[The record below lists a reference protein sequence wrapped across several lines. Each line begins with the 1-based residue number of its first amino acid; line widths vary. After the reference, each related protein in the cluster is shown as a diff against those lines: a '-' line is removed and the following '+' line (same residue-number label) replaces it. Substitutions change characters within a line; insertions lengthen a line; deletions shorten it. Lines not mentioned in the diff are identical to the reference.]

1 MHVRKRLVAGAQS
14 GYSGGMSDATSRAG
28 AASTVEPNLATS
40 PMASPVASPVA
51 SPTPSTAP
59 NPANGYLGELIAA
72 GRPDQLF
79 RAYETRD
86 ARFDGRFFVGVKTT
100 GIFCRPVC
108 PARTPLRRNVDFYSS
123 AAAAFAAGLRPC
135 LRCRPERAP
144 VLRALAGGEAL
155 VARALGAIDAGD
167 LNEGSVEQLSARIGV
182 TSRHLR
188 RLFETHLGATPVQV
202 AQTRRLLFAK
212 QLIEESALPLT
223 DIAFAAGFNSVR
235 RFNTVFRD
243 TYARAPSALRR
254 TQPLAQT
261 KRLTQT
267 RKPAPA
273 QADAP
278 RGHDAMLIRL
288 GTMPSSVFAQLLGFY
303 RTRAFR
309 GVEVVSGVAY
319 ARSIAPGGVAG
330 WIELRH
336 DARSDALCL
345 TCAIKQLTQLPRVV
359 ARVKRMFDL
368 DAPLA
373 AVQGHLLHDCLL
385 RPALREPVRVPCAWD
400 AFELAVRAVL
410 GQQISVKAASTLS
423 GRLVERYGAPL
434 DTTHSQRGG
443 EDAPVRLFPPPEVLA
458 RAHVADICALGII
471 RARAQTLIGLARH
484 VAATPDWH
492 TRYSGLEAFTA
503 ELTALPG
510 IGPWTAHYIAMRGF
524 ADPDAFPASD
534 LGLLRSAR
542 ALGIASTARELER
555 HAERWRPWRA
565 YAAQALW
572 NVKSD

>member
-1 MHVRKRLVAGAQS
+1 MN
-14 GYSGGMSDATSRAG
+14 
-28 AASTVEPNLATS
+28 ASAHLHIPEG
-40 PMASPVASPVA
+40 
-51 SPTPSTAP
+51 
-59 NPANGYLGELIAA
+59 GYLGEMIAA
-72 GRPDQLF
+72 GRPDELF

-108 PARTPLRRNVDFYSS
+108 PARTPLRRNVSFFSS
-123 AAAAFAAGLRPC
+123 AASAFAAGLRPC

-144 VLRALAGGEAL
+144 VLRGLAGGEAL

-167 LNEGSVEQLSARIGV
+167 LNEGSIEDLSARIGV

-188 RLFETHLGATPVQV
+188 RLFEMHLGATPVQV

-212 QLIEESALPLT
+212 QLIEESALPLG

-235 RFNTVFRD
+235 RFNTAFRD

-254 TQPLAQT
+254 VPVLAHT
-261 KRLTQT
+261 KTPT
-267 RKPAPA
+267 RAREQAPA
-273 QADAP
+273 HADAP
-278 RGHDAMLIRL
+278 RAHNAMLIRL
-288 GTMPSSVFAQLLGFY
+288 GTVPASAFAQLLGFY

-309 GVEVVSGVAY
+309 GIEVVSGVAY
-319 ARSIAPGGVAG
+319 ARSIALGGVAG
-330 WIELRH
+330 GIEVRH

-345 TCAIKQLTQLPRVV
+345 TCAIKELTQLPRVV

-373 AVQGHLLHDCLL
+373 AVRGHLLHDHLL
-385 RPALREPVRVPCAWD
+385 RPALRAPVRVPCAWD

-423 GRLVERYGAPL
+423 GRLVERFGEPL
-434 DTTHSQRGG
+434 DKTDSRRDG
-443 EDAPVRLFPPPEVLA
+443 EDAPVRLFPPVEVLA
-458 RAHVADICALGII
+458 KARAADICALGII
-471 RARAQTLIGLARH
+471 RARAETLIGLARH

-492 TRYSGLEAFTA
+492 TRYNGLEAFTA
-503 ELTALPG
+503 EITALPG

-572 NVKSD
+572 NFEIE

>member
-1 MHVRKRLVAGAQS
+1 MDFADDSSTRAANKAAINAG
-14 GYSGGMSDATSRAG
+14 
-28 AASTVEPNLATS
+28 
-40 PMASPVASPVA
+40 
-51 SPTPSTAP
+51 
-59 NPANGYLGELIAA
+59 GYLGEVIAA
-72 GRPDQLF
+72 GRPDELF

-108 PARTPLRRNVDFYSS
+108 PARTPLRRNVRFFSS
-123 AAAAFAAGLRPC
+123 AASAFAAGLRPC

-167 LNEGSVEQLSARIGV
+167 LNEGSMEDLSERIGV

-212 QLIEESALPLT
+212 QLIEESALPLG

-235 RFNTVFRD
+235 RFNTAFRD
-243 TYARAPSALRR
+243 SYARAPSALRR
-254 TQPLAQT
+254 SVLIVAQPSS
-261 KRLTQT
+261 
-267 RKPAPA
+267 
-273 QADAP
+273 
-278 RGHDAMLIRL
+278 RGAAVHGTLIRL
-288 GTMPSSVFAQLLGFY
+288 GTMPVESFAQLLSFY

-309 GVEVVSGVAY
+309 GVEAVDDANYV
-319 ARSIAPGGVAG
+319 RSINTGSATGC
-330 WIELRH
+330 IEVRQ
-336 DARSDALCL
+336 DARSGMLNL
-345 TCAIKQLTQLPRVV
+345 VCATPDLTQLPRVV

-373 AVQGHLLHDCLL
+373 AVQGHLLQDRLL
-385 RPALREPVRVPCAWD
+385 RPALKQPVRVPCAWD

-410 GQQISVKAASTLS
+410 GQQISVKAATTLS
-423 GRLVERYGAPL
+423 GRLVERFGAPL
-434 DTTHSQRGG
+434 PNHLLLGNAGPT
-443 EDAPVRLFPPPEVLA
+443 RLFPPAEVLA
-458 RAHVADICALGII
+458 HARVAGICALGII
-471 RARAQTLIGLARH
+471 RARAETLIALARH
-484 VAATPDWH
+484 VAADAGWR
-492 TRYSGLEAFTA
+492 TRYTGLEAFAA

-542 ALGIASTARELER
+542 ALGIGTTPRELER

-572 NVKSD
+572 NFKSE

>member
-1 MHVRKRLVAGAQS
+1 MDSADISTKSASNKVAIS
-14 GYSGGMSDATSRAG
+14 AG
-28 AASTVEPNLATS
+28 
-40 PMASPVASPVA
+40 
-51 SPTPSTAP
+51 
-59 NPANGYLGELIAA
+59 GYLGEVIAA
-72 GRPDQLF
+72 GRPDELF

-108 PARTPLRRNVDFYSS
+108 PARTPLRRNVRFFSS
-123 AAAAFAAGLRPC
+123 AASAFAAGLRPC

-167 LNEGSVEQLSARIGV
+167 LNEGSMEDLSARIGV

-212 QLIEESALPLT
+212 QLIEESALPLG

-235 RFNTVFRD
+235 RFNTAFRD
-243 TYARAPSALRR
+243 SYTRAPSALRR
-254 TQPLAQT
+254 SVLVAAEPSLKGA
-261 KRLTQT
+261 
-267 RKPAPA
+267 A
-273 QADAP
+273 
-278 RGHDAMLIRL
+278 GHGTLIRL
-288 GTMPSSVFAQLLGFY
+288 GAMPVESFTQLLSFY

-309 GVEVVSGVAY
+309 GVEAVDGTRY
-319 ARSIAPGGVAG
+319 ARSINAG
-330 WIELRH
+330 TSAGCIEVRQ
-336 DARSDALCL
+336 DARSGMLSL
-345 TCAIKQLTQLPRVV
+345 VCATPDLAQLPRVV

-373 AVQGHLLHDCLL
+373 AVQGHLLQDRLL
-385 RPALREPVRVPCAWD
+385 RPALKQPVRVPCAWD

-410 GQQISVKAASTLS
+410 GQQISVKAATTLS
-423 GRLVERYGAPL
+423 GRLVERFGAPL
-434 DTTHSQRGG
+434 PEYVWRD
-443 EDAPVRLFPPPEVLA
+443 DAGPTRLFPPAEVLA
-458 RAHVADICALGII
+458 HARAADVCALGII
-471 RARAQTLIGLARH
+471 RARAETLIALARH
-484 VAATPDWH
+484 VAADAGWR
-492 TRYSGLEAFTA
+492 TRYTGLEGFAA

-534 LGLLRSAR
+534 LGLLRSAH
-542 ALGIASTARELER
+542 ALGIGTTPRALER

-572 NVKSD
+572 NFKSE

>member
-1 MHVRKRLVAGAQS
+1 MNDS
-14 GYSGGMSDATSRAG
+14 TPRAG
-28 AASTVEPNLATS
+28 AAPGTS
-40 PMASPVASPVA
+40 PNPV
-51 SPTPSTAP
+51 TDTAP
-59 NPANGYLGELIAA
+59 APADGYLGELIAA

-108 PARTPLRRNVDFYSS
+108 SARTPLRRNVDFYSS

-155 VARALGAIDAGD
+155 VARALGAIDSGD

-188 RLFETHLGATPVQV
+188 RLFERHLGATPVQV

-254 TQPLAQT
+254 MQILAQPKT
-261 KRLTQT
+261 H
-267 RKPAPA
+267 APA
-273 QADAP
+273 KMQMQTKTPVRTREPEPAHADMP
-278 RGHDAMLIRL
+278 RSRDAMQIRL
-288 GTMPSSVFAQLLGFY
+288 GTMPLPVFAQLLGFY

-309 GVEVVSGVAY
+309 GVEAVSDATY
-319 ARSIAPGGVAG
+319 TRAIASGGVTG
-330 WIELRH
+330 SIEVRH

-345 TCAIKQLTQLPRVV
+345 GCEIKELTQLPRVV

-373 AVQGHLLHDCLL
+373 AVQGHLQHDRLL
-385 RPALREPVRVPCAWD
+385 QPALRVPVRVPCAWD

-423 GRLVERYGAPL
+423 ARLVERFGVLL
-434 DTTHSQRGG
+434 DTAHAPRGG
-443 EDAPVRLFPPPEVLA
+443 EDAPVRLFPPVEVLA
-458 RAHVADICALGII
+458 NARAADLCALGII
-471 RARAQTLIGLARH
+471 RARGETLIGLARH

-492 TRYSGLEAFTA
+492 LRYSGLDAFTA
-503 ELTALPG
+503 EITALPG

-542 ALGIASTARELER
+542 ALGIASTARALER

-572 NVKSD
+572 NLKIE

>member
-1 MHVRKRLVAGAQS
+1 MKAPLDAPSDRPAGGS
-14 GYSGGMSDATSRAG
+14 
-28 AASTVEPNLATS
+28 
-40 PMASPVASPVA
+40 
-51 SPTPSTAP
+51 
-59 NPANGYLGELIAA
+59 GYLGELIAA

-167 LNEGSVEQLSARIGV
+167 LNDGSVEQLSARIGV

-212 QLIEESALPLT
+212 QLVEESALRLT

-243 TYARAPSALRR
+243 TYARAPSALRKVVLPEAVPR
-254 TQPLAQT
+254 AAVPGA
-261 KRLTQT
+261 
-267 RKPAPA
+267 PAPRA
-273 QADAP
+273 A
-278 RGHDAMLIRL
+278 DAMLIRL
-288 GTMPSSVFAQLLGFY
+288 GSMPRSGLAQLLGFY

-309 GVEVVSGVAY
+309 GVEVVTEAAY
-319 ARSIAPGGVAG
+319 ARSIALGGSTGSITV
-330 WIELRH
+330 RH
-336 DARSDALCL
+336 DVRSDTLGLVCE
-345 TCAIKQLTQLPRVV
+345 IKQLTQLPRVV

-373 AVQGHLLHDCLL
+373 AVQGHLQRDHLL

-423 GRLVERYGAPL
+423 GRLVERFGAPYEAAGA
-434 DTTHSQRGG
+434 QRGG
-443 EDAPVRLFPPPEVLA
+443 DDVPVRLFPPAEVLA
-458 RAHVADICALGII
+458 RARAADICALGII
-471 RARAQTLIGLARH
+471 RARAQTLIGLARQ
-484 VAATPDWH
+484 VAATPDWQI
-492 TRYSGLEAFTA
+492 RYNGLDAFTS
-503 ELTALPG
+503 EITALPG

-542 ALGIASTARELER
+542 SLGIAGTARELER

-572 NVKSD
+572 NFKSD

>member
-1 MHVRKRLVAGAQS
+1 MKAVLDARINQPAGGS
-14 GYSGGMSDATSRAG
+14 
-28 AASTVEPNLATS
+28 
-40 PMASPVASPVA
+40 
-51 SPTPSTAP
+51 
-59 NPANGYLGELIAA
+59 GYLGEIISA

-108 PARTPLRRNVDFYSS
+108 PARTPLRRNVDFYAS

-144 VLRALAGGEAL
+144 LLRALAGGEAL

-167 LNEGSVEQLSARIGV
+167 LNQGSIEDLSARIGV

-212 QLIEESALPLT
+212 QLIEESGLPLG

-243 TYARAPSALRR
+243 AYARAPSALRR
-254 TQPLAQT
+254 AVP
-261 KRLTQT
+261 
-267 RKPAPA
+267 PAA
-273 QADAP
+273 VQGDAVQGDAVP
-278 RGHDAMLIRL
+278 RAADAMLIRL
-288 GTMPSSVFAQLLGFY
+288 GSMSASAFAQLLGFY
-303 RTRAFR
+303 RMRAFR
-309 GVEVVSGVAY
+309 GVEVVTEAAY
-319 ARSIAPGGVAG
+319 ARSIAPGGIAG
-330 WIELRH
+330 AIAVRH
-336 DARSDALCL
+336 DARSDSLCL
-345 TCAIKQLTQLPRVV
+345 ACGIKQLTQLPRVV

-368 DAPLA
+368 DAPQA
-373 AVQGHLLHDCLL
+373 AVQAHLQHDRLL

-423 GRLVERYGAPL
+423 GRLVERFGKPL
-434 DTTHSQRGG
+434 DTRYSQRGG
-443 EDAPVRLFPPPEVLA
+443 DDAPVRLFPPAQVLA
-458 RAHVADICALGII
+458 RLAVADICGLGII

-484 VAATPDWH
+484 VAATSDWH
-492 TRYSGLEAFTA
+492 TRYNGLDAFTA
-503 ELTALPG
+503 EITALPG

-572 NVKSD
+572 NVGIA

>member
-1 MHVRKRLVAGAQS
+1 MDSADHSVISASSKAAISAG
-14 GYSGGMSDATSRAG
+14 
-28 AASTVEPNLATS
+28 
-40 PMASPVASPVA
+40 
-51 SPTPSTAP
+51 
-59 NPANGYLGELIAA
+59 GYLGEVIAA
-72 GRPDQLF
+72 GRPDELF

-108 PARTPLRRNVDFYSS
+108 PARTPLRRNVSFFSS

-167 LNEGSVEQLSARIGV
+167 LNEGSIEDLSARIGV

-212 QLIEESALPLT
+212 QLIEESALPLG

-235 RFNTVFRD
+235 RFNTAFRD

-254 TQPLAQT
+254 SV
-261 KRLTQT
+261 
-267 RKPAPA
+267 
-273 QADAP
+273 P
-278 RGHDAMLIRL
+278 RVARGKAGGGAIGSAGNAGNAGNEANAGIAGNGTLIRL
-288 GTMPSSVFAQLLGFY
+288 GVIPVESFAQLLSFY

-309 GVEVVSGVAY
+309 GVEAVDDTRY
-319 ARSIAPGGVAG
+319 TRSINAG
-330 WIELRH
+330 TAAACIEVQQ
-336 DARSDALCL
+336 DARSGMLSL
-345 TCAIKQLTQLPRVV
+345 VCATPDLTQLPRVV

-373 AVQGHLLHDCLL
+373 AVQGHLLQDRLL
-385 RPALREPVRVPCAWD
+385 QPALKQAVRVPCAWD
-400 AFELAVRAVL
+400 AFELAVRSVL
-410 GQQISVKAASTLS
+410 GQQISVKAATTLS
-423 GRLVERYGAPL
+423 GRLVERFGALVPDHL
-434 DTTHSQRGG
+434 RRD
-443 EDAPVRLFPPPEVLA
+443 DAGPTRLFPPAEVLA
-458 RAHVADICALGII
+458 GARAADIFALGII
-471 RARAQTLIGLARH
+471 RARAETLIALARH
-484 VAATPDWH
+484 VAADAGWR
-492 TRYSGLEAFTA
+492 TRYAGLEAFAA
-503 ELTALPG
+503 EITALPG

-542 ALGIASTARELER
+542 ALGIATTPRELER

-572 NVKSD
+572 NFRIE

>member
-1 MHVRKRLVAGAQS
+1 MKSAHDAPIDAG
-14 GYSGGMSDATSRAG
+14 
-28 AASTVEPNLATS
+28 
-40 PMASPVASPVA
+40 
-51 SPTPSTAP
+51 
-59 NPANGYLGELIAA
+59 GYLGEVIAA

-108 PARTPLRRNVDFYSS
+108 PARTPLRRNVNFYSS

-167 LNEGSVEQLSARIGV
+167 LNERSVEQLSARIGV

-188 RLFETHLGATPVQV
+188 RLFETHLGATPIQV

-212 QLIEESALPLT
+212 QLIDESALPLG

-235 RFNTVFRD
+235 RFNTAFLD
-243 TYARAPSALRR
+243 AYARAPSVLRR
-254 TQPLAQT
+254 ATGRAAASTGRNTGRRWRTEGTLS
-261 KRLTQT
+261 KN
-267 RKPAPA
+267 APA
-273 QADAP
+273 A
-278 RGHDAMLIRL
+278 AMGGTVIRL
-288 GTMPSSVFAQLLGFY
+288 GTMPQQTFSSLLGFY
-303 RTRAFR
+303 RTRAFL
-309 GVEVVSGVAY
+309 GVETATEALY
-319 ARSIAPGGVAG
+319 TRAIAPGGTAG
-330 WIELRH
+330 VIALHR
-336 DARSDALCL
+336 DARTELLLLRCELKDLAS
-345 TCAIKQLTQLPRVV
+345 LPRVV

-373 AVQGHLLHDCLL
+373 AVDGHLRRDGLL
-385 RPALREPVRVPCAWD
+385 QPALSQAVRVPCAWD

-410 GQQISVKAASTLS
+410 GQQISVKAATTLS
-423 GRLVERYGAPL
+423 GRLVERFGEPL
-434 DTTHSQRGG
+434 PLHLGKDGNGLT
-443 EDAPVRLFPPPEVLA
+443 RLFPLVETIAAA
-458 RAHVADICALGII
+458 RVADLCALGII
-471 RARAQTLIGLARH
+471 RARAETLVALARH
-484 VAATPDWH
+484 VAKDAEWR
-492 TRYSGLEAFTA
+492 TRYMGLEAFTA

-510 IGPWTAHYIAMRGF
+510 IGPWTAQYIAMRGF

-542 ALGIASTARELER
+542 VLGIAATPRELER

-572 NVKSD
+572 NFKAE